1 MEREP
6 LIPYIEKEFAFA
18 DSFFVLLDKYGI
30 MIGES

>member
-6 LIPYIEKEFAFA
+6 LIPYIEKEFAKA
-18 DSFFVLLDKYGI
+18 SSFFVLLDKYGI